1 MVLVGGFVGM
11 IAGGVL
17 FLFGEQQVSDSDDQ
31 LLFSDREQAEL
42 GQASAETGAAV
53 FGASLMGAGA
63 GLAVLVAGIFM
74 GGKDAG
80 QQQQQQVIVVAREGT
95 TVQSPQSRQ

>member
-1 MVLVGGFVGM
+1 M

-31 LLFSDREQAEL
+31 LLFSDSEQAEM
-42 GQASAETGAAV
+42 GEESAETGAAV
-53 FGASLMGAGA
+53 FGTSLMAAGM

-74 GGKDAG
+74 GGKPEG
-80 QQQQQQVIVVAREGT
+80 QQQQQQVVVVGADGSY
-95 TVQSPQSRQ
+95 QPPQLRQ